1 MIQSRSRPKPIDTYW
16 KLIKKWPLQSIRTES
31 QLDQAQGLVDDLLT
45 QELDEG
51 GQAYLETL
59 SDLILVYEQDHHS
72 IQPLQPDELLEQLL
86 VEHQMSQADLVRA
99 TGIAK
104 ATISDLVTGKRA
116 FTVEQMRLVAEVFH
130 LPVSVFL
137 PRVATASNVE

>member
-1 MIQSRSRPKPIDTYW
+1 MIQSRSRPIGTYW
-16 KLIKKWPLQSIRTES
+16 KLIEKWPLHSIRTES
-31 QLDQAQGLVDDLLT
+31 QLDQAQLLIDDLLT

-59 SDLILVYEQDHHS
+59 SDLILVYEQDHHP
-72 IQPLQPDELLEQLL
+72 IQPLPPDKLLEQLL
-86 VEHQMSQADLVRA
+86 IEHQMSQADLVRA

-116 FTVEQMRLVAEVFH
+116 FTVDQMQLIAEVFH

-137 PRVATASNVE
+137 PHAATASKHN